1 MSETNETKINIEN
14 WWAEMID
21 DLIWRSLEEDEHL
34 AWYGQVEAGHPKK
47 EDIANASLDKVMEK
61 LYPIIRE
68 HIGKIIGDF
77 DGMDRF
83 GWTGRRD

>member
-1 MSETNETKINIEN
+1 MTEEKPSVEE
-14 WWAEMID
+14 WWAGMID
-21 DLIWRSLEEDEHL
+21 DLIWRSIEEDEHL
-34 AWYGQVEAGHPKK
+34 AWYGQVEAGFLKK
-47 EDIANASLDKVMEK
+47 GDIMNANLDKVMEK

>member
-1 MSETNETKINIEN
+1 MTEEKPSVEE
-14 WWAEMID
+14 WWAGMID
-21 DLIWRSLEEDEHL
+21 DLIWRSIEEDEHL
-34 AWYGQVEAGHPKK
+34 AWYGQVEAGFPKK
-47 EDIANASLDKVMEK
+47 EDIMNANLEKIMEK
-61 LYPIIRE
+61 LLPVIRE

>member
-34 AWYGQVEAGHPKK
+34 AWYGQVEAGFPKK
-47 EDIANASLDKVMEK
+47 EDIANAHLEKVMEK
-61 LYPIIRE
+61 LYPFVKE
-68 HIGKIIGDF
+68 HIGKILSDF
-77 DGMDRF
+77 EGMERF
-83 GWTGRRD
+83 GWTGHRD